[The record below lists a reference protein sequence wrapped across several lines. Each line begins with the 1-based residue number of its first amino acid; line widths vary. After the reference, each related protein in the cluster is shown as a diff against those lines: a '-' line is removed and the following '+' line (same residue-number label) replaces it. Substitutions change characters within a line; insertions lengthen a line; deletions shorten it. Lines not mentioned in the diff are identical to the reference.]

1 MNLTKDIKHLCF
13 DKDGVLID
21 VHAYW
26 RHTTEIRANFLKKE
40 YKLSSYQNIKLIENM
55 GIDTRLGKIKQNGP
69 IGYKPRKSIID
80 TVRKTLESF
89 SLEISFQQLEQHLLT
104 IDKYQQDKNDF
115 NIKILDGVL
124 DFLNDNTNRYIFTL
138 FTSDREKNARLTLK
152 KFGID
157 KYFKEVLGGDS
168 VERSKPNPEGILKIC
183 SKLKISTKRTAYIS
197 DTIGDLEMAQSAN
210 LPFKIGVLTG
220 LGNREELAENGNV
233 ICENL
238 TELSDYL
245 R

>member
-1 MNLTKDIKHLCF
+1 MNLAEDIKHLCF

-40 YKLSSYQNIKLIENM
+40 FKLSSNQNITLIENM
-55 GIDTRLGKIKQNGP
+55 GIDTILGKIKHNGP

-80 TVRKTLESF
+80 VVRKTLESF
-89 SLEISFQQLEQHLLT
+89 SIEISIKQLEQHFLI
-104 IDKYQQDKNDF
+104 IDKYQQEKKDF
-115 NIKILDGVL
+115 HIKILDGVL
-124 DFLNDNTNRYIFTL
+124 DFLNDNNNKFSFTI

-152 KFGID
+152 KIGIH

-168 VERSKPNPEGILKIC
+168 VKQSKPNPEGILKIC
-183 SKLKISTKRTAYIS
+183 SNIKIATRRTAYIS
-197 DTIGDLEMAQSAN
+197 DTISDLEMAQNAD

-220 LGNREELAENGNV
+220 LGTREGLSGNANI
-233 ICENL
+233 ICKNL

>member
-1 MNLTKDIKHLCF
+1 MNLTEDIEHLCF

-40 YKLSSYQNIKLIENM
+40 YKLSSNQNIELIENM
-55 GIDTRLGKIKQNGP
+55 GIDTTLGKIKQNGP

-80 TVRKTLESF
+80 AVRKTLESF
-89 SLEISFQQLEQHLLT
+89 SVEISIQQLEQHFLI
-104 IDKYQQDKNDF
+104 IDKYQQEKNDF
-115 NIKILDGVL
+115 NIKILDGVI
-124 DFLNDNTNRYIFTL
+124 DFLNDNTNKYIFTI
-138 FTSDREKNARLTLK
+138 FTSDREKNARRTLK
-152 KFGID
+152 KFGIY

-168 VERSKPNPEGILKIC
+168 VKQSKPNPEGILKLC
-183 SKLKISTKRTAYIS
+183 SNIKIGAKRTAYIS
-197 DTIGDLEMAQSAN
+197 DTSSDLEMAQNAN